1 MRISDWSSDVF
12 SSDLVGQIQVEQD
25 DVVIIELAQIEAFL
39 AQIGRI
45 DVEALGG
52 EHRVDRLRGRRLVLD
67 QQYAHWAPLDCFP
80 RWSRAPPASP
90 SWDVIVRS
98 LCRRSEEHTSE
109 LQSRMRIAYAVF
121 CLKKKTRDGIPTWTY
136 ETKLPH

>member
-25 DVVIIELAQIEAFL
+25 DVVIIELTQIEAFL

-52 EHRVDRLRGRRLVLD
+52 EHRVDRLCGRRLVLD

-80 RWSRAPPASP
+80 RWSRAPSACP
-90 SWDVIVRS
+90 SLDVTAAP
-98 LCRRSEEHTSE
+98 LLTDCRNINHERTEGKR
-109 LQSRMRIAYAVF
+109 LKIGNGSRRE
-121 CLKKKTRDGIPTWTY
+121 RG
-136 ETKLPH
+136 